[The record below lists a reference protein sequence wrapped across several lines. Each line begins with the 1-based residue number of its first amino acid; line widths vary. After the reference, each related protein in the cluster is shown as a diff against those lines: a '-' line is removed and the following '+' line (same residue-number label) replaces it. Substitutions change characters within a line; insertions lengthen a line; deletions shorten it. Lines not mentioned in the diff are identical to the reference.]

1 MKNTNVRYQKS
12 ISSATHSLEIKKKTQ
27 PIQSHITNKTN
38 LLTHSLFLNVFGNV
52 HMKVVKLRLWQI
64 RWPTVYLTSYSVKN
78 TQGQLLQ
85 GAVSFRALKHLG
97 SNLHSTHSN
106 TLPINSNSL
115 CDISQELRLLDWE
128 LQNALVWHVA
138 MLVKSYIPLVPFS
151 MQSMPRAGLFSFTW
165 RAFTS
170 VNVWIGDRP
179 EFSASARGTLS
190 SASEK
195 ARNAYC
201 SREEIWQMRMLHV
214 LYTNTDQL

>member
-1 MKNTNVRYQKS
+1 M
-12 ISSATHSLEIKKKTQ
+12 
-27 PIQSHITNKTN
+27 
-38 LLTHSLFLNVFGNV
+38 
-52 HMKVVKLRLWQI
+52 
-64 RWPTVYLTSYSVKN
+64 
-78 TQGQLLQ
+78 
-85 GAVSFRALKHLG
+85 AVSFRALKHLG

-201 SREEIWQMRMLHV
+201 SREEIWQIRMLHV
-214 LYTNTDQL
+214 LYINTDQLLTKNNSVSSKFSYFPRNEKCGSHWKGNVISWMNGRDFPHSHHLYYRLSEMTVT